1 VERYRGT
8 GGGSYTVAVED
19 SFSAAHAL
27 AGYDGDCE
35 HLHGHNWTVKV
46 TVCGERLDAIGVL
59 MDFREL
65 KKLLRAILAELDHS
79 NLSLH
84 PVFSKT
90 NPSAENIAKY
100 IYDKL
105 FDDIKKHGCEL
116 TEVAVSETPNSTA
129 TYRP

>member
-1 VERYRGT
+1 MERYRGT
-8 GGGSYTVAVED
+8 GGGCYLVTVED

-35 HLHGHNWTVKV
+35 HLHGHNWLVSV
-46 TVCGERLDAIGVL
+46 TVSGDKLDNIGVL

-65 KKLLRAILAELDHS
+65 KKLLRACLAEFDHT
-79 NLSLH
+79 NLSVH
-84 PVFSKT
+84 PTFSKV

-100 IYDKL
+100 IFDKL
-105 FDDIKKHGCEL
+105 LDAIVQRGCEL
-116 TEVAVSETPNSTA
+116 TEVAVSETPNSIA

>member
-1 VERYRGT
+1 VERHRGT
-8 GGGSYTVAVED
+8 GGGSYTVTVED

-35 HLHGHNWTVKV
+35 HLHGHNWNVRITVS
-46 TVCGERLDAIGVL
+46 GEKLDNIGVL
-59 MDFREL
+59 IDFRAL
-65 KKLLRAILAELDHS
+65 KKLLRTILAELDHT
-79 NLSLH
+79 NLSVH
-84 PVFSKT
+84 PTFSKI

-105 FDDIKKHGCEL
+105 LGDINKYGCEL

-129 TYRP
+129 SYHP